1 MQVREKGGCWP
12 AYLARRHSL
21 HYAIILLDRCYQV
34 FFSLE
39 NGPPLLDIE
48 KVYSQEHTHVL
59 VCWDS
64 LKTMYMYLL
73 MLSY

>member
-1 MQVREKGGCWP
+1 VGVGQHTLLIDIAFTMLSSC
-12 AYLARRHSL
+12 LTD
-21 HYAIILLDRCYQV
+21 AIKS
-34 FFSLE
+34 FPP
-39 NGPPLLDIE
+39 GKWPPLLDIE

-64 LKTMYMYLL
+64 LKTVYMYLL

>member
-1 MQVREKGGCWP
+1 MGVGQHTLLVDIAFTMLSSC
-12 AYLARRHSL
+12 LTD
-21 HYAIILLDRCYQV
+21 AIKY
-34 FFSLE
+34 FFPLE
-39 NGPPLLDIE
+39 NDPPLLDIE

-64 LKTMYMYLL
+64 LKTVYMYLL

>member
-1 MQVREKGGCWP
+1 MDMQTMSGVAERDHVIKIV
-12 AYLARRHSL
+12 AR
-21 HYAIILLDRCYQV
+21 
-34 FFSLE
+34 
-39 NGPPLLDIE
+39 

-64 LKTMYMYLL
+64 LKTVYMYLL